1 MESLMTN
8 IVLPAGVILIAICT
22 ILFVFSLFAGIFQNL
37 KGSLKLLI
45 GVGIILVI
53 FFISFAMASDV
64 NPAAIDVSG
73 GTVKFVTAGII
84 TMAVLIIVAVV
95 TAIGTAIV
103 DAFK

>member
-1 MESLMTN
+1 MTN
-8 IVLPAGVILIAICT
+8 IALLAGVILIGICT
-22 ILFVFSLFAGIFQNL
+22 VLFIISLMAGILQNI

-73 GTVKFVTAGII
+73 STVKFVTAGII
-84 TMAVLIIVAVV
+84 TMAVLIVVAVI

>member
-1 MESLMTN
+1 MTN
-8 IVLPAGVILIAICT
+8 IVLPAGVILIGICT
-22 ILFVFSLFAGIFQNL
+22 VLFIISLLAGILQNI

-45 GVGIILVI
+45 GLGIVLAI
-53 FFISFAMASDV
+53 FFVSFAMASDV

-73 GTVKFVTAGII
+73 STVKFVTAGII
-84 TMAVLIIVAVV
+84 TMAVLIVVAVL

>member
-1 MESLMTN
+1 
-8 IVLPAGVILIAICT
+8 
-22 ILFVFSLFAGIFQNL
+22 
-37 KGSLKLLI
+37 
-45 GVGIILVI
+45 
-53 FFISFAMASDV
+53 MASDV